1 MRVRNSKAVLTL
13 TLSCLLASAMWVNI
27 AQDKHLKAQQD
38 SIDAKSELI
47 NEYQTM
53 VELYELE
60 NKTLKEDLIVR
71 LDELTIEEM
80 FKVAANV
87 YDLDFNLVYAITRLE
102 TGNFT
107 SGLWLN
113 SNNPGGIKSGSGWAS
128 YRSQF
133 VGIMEMC
140 RILRYGYIDQGLTT
154 PEAIGKKYCPN
165 SSEGWADKVNQLM
178 Q

>member
-13 TLSCLLASAMWVNI
+13 TLSCLLASSIWVNI
-27 AQDKHLKAQQD
+27 AQAKHSMRQQRLLD
-38 SIDAKSELI
+38 TKSNIIE
-47 NEYQTM
+47 EYQAA
-53 VELYELE
+53 VDLYTIE
-60 NKTLKEDLIVR
+60 NDLLKENLIVR
-71 LDELTIEEM
+71 LNELTIEEM

-87 YDLDFNLVYAITRLE
+87 YDLDFNLVYAIARLE

-113 SNNPGGIKSGSGWAS
+113 NNNPGGIKSGSGWAG
-128 YRSQF
+128 YHSQF

-154 PEAIGKKYCPN
+154 PEAISKKYCPN
-165 SSEGWADKVNQLM
+165 PSEGWADKVNQLM

>member
-13 TLSCLLASAMWVNI
+13 TLSCLLASSIWVNI
-27 AQDKHLKAQQD
+27 AQAKHLKVQQD
-38 SIDAKSELI
+38 VIDTKSELI

-53 VELYELE
+53 IELYELE
-60 NKTLKEDLIVR
+60 NETLKENLIVR
-71 LDELTIEEM
+71 LNELTIEEM

-87 YDLDFNLVYAITRLE
+87 YDLDFNLVYAIARLE

-113 SNNPGGIKSGSGWAS
+113 SNNPGGIKSGSEWAS
-128 YRSQF
+128 YRSRF

-140 RILRYGYIDQGLTT
+140 RMLRYGYIDQGLTT

-165 SSEGWADKVNQLM
+165 SSEGWAEKVNQLM

>member
-13 TLSCLLASAMWVNI
+13 TLGCLLASSMWVNI
-27 AQDKHLKAQQD
+27 AQARYLKVQQD

-47 NEYQTM
+47 DEYQTM
-53 VELYELE
+53 IELYELE
-60 NKTLKEDLIVR
+60 NETLKENLIVR
-71 LDELTIEEM
+71 LNELTIEEM

-87 YDLDFNLVYAITRLE
+87 YDLDFNLVYAIARLE
-102 TGNFT
+102 TDNFT

-128 YRSQF
+128 YSSQF

-140 RILRYGYIDQGLTT
+140 RLLRYSYIDQGLTT
-154 PEAIGKKYCPN
+154 PEAIGSKYCPDP
-165 SSEGWADKVNQLM
+165 SEGWADKVNQLM

>member
-13 TLSCLLASAMWVNI
+13 TLSCLLASSIWVNI
-27 AQDKHLKAQQD
+27 AQAKHLKVQQD
-38 SIDAKSELI
+38 LIDAKSELI

-53 VELYELE
+53 IELYELE
-60 NKTLKEDLIVR
+60 NETLKKNLIVR
-71 LDELTIEEM
+71 LNELTIEEM

-87 YDLDFNLVYAITRLE
+87 YDLDFNLVYAIARLE

-128 YRSQF
+128 YSSQF

-154 PEAIGKKYCPN
+154 PEAISKKYCPN
-165 SSEGWADKVNQLM
+165 PSEGWADKVNQLM

>member
-13 TLSCLLASAMWVNI
+13 ALSCLLASSMWVNI
-27 AQDKHLKAQQD
+27 AQAKHLKVQQD
-38 SIDAKSELI
+38 LINSKSELI
-47 NEYQTM
+47 NEYQTT

-60 NKTLKEDLIVR
+60 NETLKENLIVR
-71 LDELTIEEM
+71 LNELTIEEM

-87 YDLDFNLVYAITRLE
+87 YDLDFNLVYAIARLE

-107 SGLWLN
+107 SSLWLN
-113 SNNPGGIKSGSGWAS
+113 SNNPGGIKSGSGWARYHS
-128 YRSQF
+128 RF

-140 RILRYGYIDQGLTT
+140 RMLRYSYIDQGLTT

-165 SSEGWADKVNQLM
+165 TSEGWANKVNQLM